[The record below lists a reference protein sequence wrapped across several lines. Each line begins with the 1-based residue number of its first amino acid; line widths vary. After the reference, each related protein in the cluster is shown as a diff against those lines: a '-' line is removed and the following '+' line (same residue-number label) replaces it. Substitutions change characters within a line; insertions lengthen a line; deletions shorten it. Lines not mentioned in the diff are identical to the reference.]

1 MGKEYTV
8 QEALKLAIRA
18 EKDSMDFYRKAASVT
33 RNERAKKVF
42 RLLADEEVEHLKSFF
57 GLYTGGEFGE
67 IQTFMASPPDKS
79 SAIIVALK
87 NAIDK
92 ETHEQKALEIAL
104 QEEKACIE
112 RYSQFARDIV
122 DPLVRG
128 IFERVVKETRKHFD
142 LIESEYAHV
151 MRMVHESDQDIYV
164 RE

>member
-1 MGKEYTV
+1 MSYLV
-8 QEALKLAIRA
+8 LA
-18 EKDSMDFYRKAASVT
+18 RKW
-33 RNERAKKVF
+33 RP
-42 RLLADEEVEHLKSFF
+42 
-57 GLYTGGEFGE
+57 
-67 IQTFMASPPDKS
+67 QTFSDLIGQEHVS
-79 SAIIVALK
+79 QTLK
-87 NAIDK
+87 NAIDR

-128 IFERVVKETRKHFD
+128 IFERVVKETRKHFE

>member
-1 MGKEYTV
+1 MGKEYSV

-18 EKDSMDFYRKAASVT
+18 EKDSLDFYRKAASVT
-33 RNERAKKVF
+33 KNERAKKVF
-42 RLLADEEVEHLKSFF
+42 NLLADEEAEHLKSFF
-57 GLYTGGEFGE
+57 VLYKGDEFGE
-67 IQTFMASPPDKS
+67 LNSFMASPPDTS
-79 SAIIVALK
+79 SATYLALK

-104 QEEKACIE
+104 KEEQACIE
-112 RYSQFARDIV
+112 HYSLFARDIV
-122 DPLVRG
+122 DPLVRN
-128 IFERVVKETRKHFD
+128 IFERVVKETRKHYE

>member
-8 QEALKLAIRA
+8 QEALKLAIHA
-18 EKDSMDFYRKAASVT
+18 EKDSMDFYSKAASVT
-33 RNERAKKVF
+33 KNQRAKKVF
-42 RLLADEEVEHLKSFF
+42 RLLAGEEAEHLKSFF
-57 GLYTGGEFGE
+57 CLYTGSEFGDL
-67 IQTFMASPPDKS
+67 QTFMASPPDKS
-79 SAIIVALK
+79 SATILALK
-87 NAIDK
+87 QAIDK

-112 RYSQFARDIV
+112 RYAQFARDIV

-128 IFERVVKETRKHFD
+128 IFERVVKETRKHFE

>member
-33 RNERAKKVF
+33 KNERAKKVF
-42 RLLADEEVEHLKSFF
+42 RLLASEEAEHLKSFF
-57 GLYTGGEFGE
+57 DLYPGEEFGDL
-67 IQTFMASPPDKS
+67 QTFMASPPDKS
-79 SAIIVALK
+79 SAQILALK
-87 NAIDK
+87 KAIDK

-112 RYSQFARDIV
+112 RYAQFAMNIV

-128 IFERVVKETRKHFD
+128 IFERVVKETRKHYE

-151 MRMVHESDQDIYV
+151 MKMVHESDQDIYV

>member
-8 QEALKLAIRA
+8 QEALRLAIRA
-18 EKDSMDFYRKAASVT
+18 EKDSMDFYKKAASVT
-33 RNERAKKVF
+33 KNERAKKVF
-42 RLLADEEVEHLKSFF
+42 RLLAEEEAEHLKSFF
-57 GLYTGGEFGE
+57 DLYTGGEFGD
-67 IQTFMASPPDKS
+67 IQTFTASPPDKS
-79 SAIIVALK
+79 SATILALK
-87 NAIDK
+87 QAIDK

-112 RYSQFARDIV
+112 RYTQFARDIV

-128 IFERVVKETRKHFD
+128 IFERVVKETRKHFE